1 MPRPQTVYILRF
13 PSASAQKSAL
23 TRLSLFL
30 EDGTHHG
37 TVLAALPTGR
47 VAGPASYSGHNCRSE
62 DAARFFVAAR
72 CGGVCV
78 LLACT
83 RCEVTC
89 VLTTCCPVRAPA
101 PRA

>member
-1 MPRPQTVYILRF
+1 VYILRF
-13 PSASAQKSAL
+13 PSASAQKAAL

-62 DAARFFVAAR
+62 DAARFFVTAR
-72 CGGVCV
+72 CGSACRRERVLPVRMRSADAV
-78 LLACT
+78 LLT
-83 RCEVTC
+83 TFC
-89 VLTTCCPVRAPA
+89 VPA